1 MQEDVGTYYSADATR
16 PLSIVNT
23 DNRLLASAARLAW
36 EPLLAPLISD
46 DQQGFLQGR
55 SMIRNLVELDYFSML
70 SSLTSENGAAVLF
83 DVRAA
88 FPSVSQQFL
97 LRTLRYFQ
105 LPELAISLISALYD
119 ENHCVYCVVAM
130 QDGKHPGF
138 PMSSGVRQGCPLS
151 PPLFALIMDVFICH
165 VYNH

>member
-1 MQEDVGTYYSADATR
+1 MLHDSLDALTSADFQANLADTTEHPSVTHSFNLGLLVFLGKAPTGVQEDVGTYYSADATR

-83 DVRAA
+83 DFRAA
-88 FPSVSQQFL
+88 FPSASPL
-97 LRTLRYFQ
+97 LTGTAAPCLF
-105 LPELAISLISALYD
+105 S
-119 ENHCVYCVVAM
+119 
-130 QDGKHPGF
+130 
-138 PMSSGVRQGCPLS
+138 VRGR
-151 PPLFALIMDVFICH
+151 AV
-165 VYNH
+165 